1 MWSRWSSSP
10 EVWRVMRTG
19 RSSHIRATLGL
30 VREVATPVGVRTRRQ
45 RTRRHCLKARVR
57 VNTTNLHVSSPPLN
71 YGTYIRLVEIVDV
84 LKKVEVWKTVWTC

>member
-1 MWSRWSSSP
+1 M
-10 EVWRVMRTG
+10 
-19 RSSHIRATLGL
+19 
-30 VREVATPVGVRTRRQ
+30 
-45 RTRRHCLKARVR
+45 R